1 MVILDPEMEGGKK
14 NTPQTAVTFVMIA
27 VIFGIMSIVLAI
39 LKIGIGGVV
48 FGGMGLVFGG
58 FTFGRAFSVGG
69 STGKVLTA
77 LVGASLLLSVIGFML
92 GFASLLE

>member
-14 NTPQTAVTFVMIA
+14 NTPQTAITFVMIA
-27 VIFGIMSIVLAI
+27 VIFGIMSIVLAF
-39 LKIGIGGVV
+39 LNIGIGAVV

-69 STGKVLTA
+69 QTGKILTA
-77 LVGASLLLSVIGFML
+77 LVAVSLLLAVIGFML
-92 GFASLLE
+92 GFAALLE